1 MPSEQELSEKTLTA
15 IREYVPK
22 FKVVPKETM
31 WLHKTIGKVLKV
43 FGNTDYMDGYYTTIG
58 YTVALPTGTDFLPW
72 MTAWHEGGHGFQ
84 SRKNTRGLFGSLY
97 LQGTP
102 VWLVAALLTC
112 WPFFAWLPW
121 WTGVIYLALFTL
133 LSFPPFGYWRAHW
146 EFQMYG
152 LSAAVRYWHGQKVDD
167 AYIENCSKEFTK
179 SFYFWMCPFPKYT
192 KKKLRQALA
201 DAQSGALFKKWRYGP
216 YYAHAYK
223 TMKELGLVNA
233 PPKVEP

>member
-1 MPSEQELSEKTLTA
+1 MPSDQELSEKTLTA

-22 FKVVPKETM
+22 LKVVPKETM
-31 WLHKTIGKVLKV
+31 WLHRTIGKVLKV
-43 FGNTDYMDGYYTTIG
+43 FGNPDYMDRYYTTIG
-58 YTVALPTGTDFLPW
+58 YTVALPKGMDFLPW

-112 WPFFAWLPW
+112 WPFFVWLPW
-121 WTGVIYLALFTL
+121 WAGVAYLALFTL

-152 LSAAVRYWHGQKVDD
+152 LSAAVRHWHGWAVDD
-167 AYIENCSKEFTK
+167 AYIDGRAKEFTK
-179 SFYFWMCPFPKYT
+179 SFYFWMCPFPKYV
-192 KKKLRQALA
+192 KKKLRQAA
-201 DAQSGALFKKWRYGP
+201 DDAQSGALFKKWRYGP

-223 TMKELGLVNA
+223 TMKELGLVKA